1 MPDFVARAHC
11 RVWCDPGF
19 KETGCLRGR
28 APVGRVHSPADDAVT
43 AGRSMHRHHGAYRR
57 GDRARRGMGFLE
69 EAPFWSRK
77 QLDKARACT
86 CLTDTEERQDFV
98 ALLTPRIL
106 PQ

>member
-1 MPDFVARAHC
+1 
-11 RVWCDPGF
+11 
-19 KETGCLRGR
+19 
-28 APVGRVHSPADDAVT
+28 
-43 AGRSMHRHHGAYRR
+43 
-57 GDRARRGMGFLE
+57 MGFLE